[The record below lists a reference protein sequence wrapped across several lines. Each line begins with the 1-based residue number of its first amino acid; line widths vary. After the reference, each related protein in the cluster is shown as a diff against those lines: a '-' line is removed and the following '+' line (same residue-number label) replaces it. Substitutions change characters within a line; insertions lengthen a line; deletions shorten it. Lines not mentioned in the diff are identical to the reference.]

1 MNKDTQ
7 NSIDAQIQ
15 YRLIEE
21 LTSMNEKL
29 KKEIESRKSSESDL
43 KHSKDKYHN
52 ITNIMELGLV
62 ELDLSDNVISVND
75 RFIELTGYSNEE
87 IIGLNYNQ
95 TFLGE
100 ESLNI
105 VRKENLKRKTGT
117 TGTYEIKIK
126 SKLNKEIW
134 VIINGS
140 PLYNKKGQIIGT
152 VGAHFDITSRKQV
165 EQELIK
171 AKEFAEDVA
180 KIKSQFLA
188 NMSHEIRT
196 PLNGIV
202 GLSKLLSNT
211 ELTSKQ
217 EEYLNAIA
225 TSSNSL
231 LVIINDILD
240 ISKIEA
246 GKMTFEKK
254 DFKLTELVSSVV
266 DIFERRIEEKE
277 LKISFEIDKNIPE
290 PLSGDAIR
298 LNQILYN
305 LIGNAVK
312 FTENGKIEI
321 KIHSVEQKLND
332 ILLSISVKDTGIGIS
347 EDKQQEIFD
356 AFTQAKGETTR
367 KYGGTGL
374 GLAIVKNL
382 VELQGGSVGV
392 NSILDQGSEFN
403 VNIRYDL
410 SKSNETDF
418 NVSNQNRRECSELNC
433 LAGIRILL
441 AEDNL
446 INQLVTNDLL
456 IDMNAKV
463 SIANNGK
470 EAIDL
475 LNIESFDLVLMDMQ
489 MPEMDGYQAMKFIRK
504 KSSKTIRSIPIIA
517 LTAHAIEGEDQKC
530 KQAGANE
537 YISKPFLPEELF
549 TKIGELITKCNT
561 LPSIQIDIRSFNIT
575 NLKKFTGGKTEL
587 ISSTLKLLKDSLQED
602 VELLRKSLSKE
613 DFDSIKELAHK
624 MKPNFVLIGLDNV
637 KNICIKIES
646 TNEISEQKELV
657 NQLTY
662 SIPEIIEK
670 IKLELKTHE

>member
-225 TSSNSL
+225 TSSDSL

-475 LNIESFDLVLMDMQ
+475 LNKESFDLVLMDMQ

>member
-225 TSSNSL
+225 TSSDSL